1 MNNYQK
7 DSFDNNS
14 GNYNSK
20 VNDFYSFSDND
31 SYYSNN
37 NNNSY
42 YNNSATMS
50 SFGEVVESNQS
61 KVVARSFLVLCA
73 VMLLSGIT
81 AIISAD
87 SVERL
92 LNTNKGAFVG
102 VLLVELV
109 VVIIANLA
117 MSSKNDTLSIIMLVV
132 YSIVSGYTL
141 SAIFT
146 WYDFGSIASIF
157 FVCAVMFAV
166 LGIVGS
172 TTKKTLSTI
181 GAIGIMLLVGVL
193 IATLLNIFVGSQT
206 IDFAITIVGLA
217 AFVGLTAYDFQRI
230 KELGASCTDDEVNTL
245 AMYGALMLYLDFINL
260 FLKLLRLFAR
270 ARD

>member
-1 MNNYQK
+1 MNNYQNNN
-7 DSFDNNS
+7 FDNNS
-14 GNYNSK
+14 GNYNTK
-20 VNDFYSFSDND
+20 VNDFYNFSDND

-92 LNTNKGAFVG
+92 LNTNPGAFFG
-102 VLLVELV
+102 ALVAELV
-109 VVIIANLA
+109 VVFIANFA

-132 YSIVSGYTL
+132 YSIVNGYTL

-172 TTKKTLSTI
+172 TTKKSLSAI
-181 GAIGIMLLVGVL
+181 GAVGIMLLVGVI
-193 IATLLNIFVGSQT
+193 IATLINLFVGSQAV
-206 IDFAITIVGLA
+206 DFVITIVGLA